1 MYREFAKSWYR
12 RSGGDFTCK
21 NKLNKK
27 VSFLRKIRLKTYPST
42 LRALSENFELQKFL
56 LVTIT
61 EYICCNNYYFSFFY
75 IQFEGFYK

>member
-1 MYREFAKSWYR
+1 MYREFAKSWHR

-27 VSFLRKIRLKTYPST
+27 VSFPMKIRLKTYSST
-42 LRALSENFELQKFL
+42 LRALNENFELQKFL

-61 EYICCNNYYFSFFY
+61 EYICCHD
-75 IQFEGFYK
+75 